1 MFTGA
6 LWGLLGITFV
16 VAATHTISP
25 DHWFGFVML
34 GRSKKWGIPKTLA
47 VASIAGIGH
56 VGTSVILGF
65 IAVWAG
71 ATLAHNFASIVETGT
86 GIALVVFGF
95 GFALYSWLKGGH
107 SHHGIPIVNK
117 IFHIDNRE
125 AEKLMHVHAGGE
137 HEHGHDDHDHDHD
150 EGCGCDDHDHEGH
163 HHDDDD
169 DDDDDHDHD
178 HEGHHH
184 DDDDDDDDDDHD
196 HDHEGHHHDHDDDDH
211 DHGHHDH
218 DDHGHDHG
226 KPGKKAKKLE
236 AGYGLVAIIGLT
248 PCILLIPL
256 ALRAGEISTSAVI
269 WTMIV
274 FFLSTMAAILIL
286 VAACLKGLQLI
297 KFEFF
302 EKYGEVITGIV
313 IGIMGVLVVAGL
325 I

>member
-1 MFTGA
+1 MFEFSSA
-6 LWGLLGITFV
+6 LWGLLGITFA

-47 VASIAGIGH
+47 VASVAGVGH
-56 VGTSVILGF
+56 VGTSVILGL
-65 IAVWAG
+65 IGVWAG
-71 ATLAHNFASIVETGT
+71 ATLAERYASIAETAT
-86 GIALVVFGF
+86 GWALIVFGF
-95 GFALYSWLKGGH
+95 AFALYSYLKGGH

-137 HEHGHDDHDHDHD
+137 HEHAHGDHDHDDDDHDH
-150 EGCGCDDHDHEGH
+150 
-163 HHDDDD
+163 D

-178 HEGHHH
+178 HDHEGHHHEH
-184 DDDDDDDDDDHD
+184 DDDDDDDDHHD
-196 HDHEGHHHDHDDDDH
+196 HDH
-211 DHGHHDH
+211 
-218 DDHGHDHG
+218 
-226 KPGKKAKKLE
+226 KPGAKKLE

-256 ALRAGEISTSAVI
+256 ALRAGEISMQAVI

-274 FFLSTMAAILIL
+274 FFVATMAAILIL
-286 VAACLKGLQLI
+286 VTACLKGLQLI

-302 EKYGEVITGIV
+302 EKYGEIITGVV